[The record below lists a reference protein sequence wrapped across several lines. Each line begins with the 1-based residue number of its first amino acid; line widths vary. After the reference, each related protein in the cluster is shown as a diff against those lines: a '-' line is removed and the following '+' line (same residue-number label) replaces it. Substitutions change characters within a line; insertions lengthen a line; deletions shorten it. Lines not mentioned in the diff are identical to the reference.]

1 MRCRES
7 TRKAVRHR
15 QGDGKQLGNKVGDR
29 TKSGR
34 KRKETQLEGGPP
46 GERWDVCG
54 GGVRS
59 CGGLRGTYT
68 SPSGA

>member
-46 GERWDVCG
+46 GER
-54 GGVRS
+54 
-59 CGGLRGTYT
+59 
-68 SPSGA
+68 